1 MRALK
6 EWMLLGP
13 FALDIPEAPAIANE
27 IPKSFLAIRF
37 PELNPKKNYQGQA
50 SEITWQEHL
59 SESESVNLNEAFK
72 SAERAYG
79 FGVTYIKSPDARRVF
94 AQIRW
99 GSNLGRLYL
108 NGIEISG
115 AAIPSKHLFSS
126 WAHFELP
133 LRAGWNTLMI
143 LSGDYNGWWDYR
155 MEVADPTDVLQFSTK
170 PSDFQD

>member
-13 FALDIPEAPAIANE
+13 FALDIPEAVATPDE
-27 IPKSFLAIRF
+27 IPKSFLAIQ
-37 PELNPKKNYQGQA
+37 LPKSDLEKAYQGQA
-50 SEITWQEHL
+50 GEIAWQEHQ
-59 SESESVNLNEAFK
+59 SESESVNLNDAFK
-72 SAERAYG
+72 NAERAYG
-79 FGVTYIKSPDARRVF
+79 FGMTYIKSPGARHVF

-115 AAIPSKHLFSS
+115 AATASEHLFSG

-133 LRAGWNTLMI
+133 LKEDWNTLTI

-170 PSDFQD
+170 PSDSQD